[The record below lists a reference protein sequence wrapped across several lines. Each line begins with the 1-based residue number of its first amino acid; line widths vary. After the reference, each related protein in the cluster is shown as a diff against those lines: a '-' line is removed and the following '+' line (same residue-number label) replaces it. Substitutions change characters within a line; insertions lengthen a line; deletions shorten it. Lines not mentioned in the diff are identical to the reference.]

1 MASKTEYLEREVKLK
16 AALDFT
22 LPDFGKI
29 VGGGT
34 IRLPEQAL
42 HTSYFDTADFRL
54 WDRGLTL
61 RHRRGDQGQGGT
73 WTLKLPEKADGSTL
87 DRTELSWIGGHGTD
101 PSCRHPG
108 AARSRPP
115 SCAQ

>member
-1 MASKTEYLEREVKLK
+1 MASKAEYLEREVKLK

-22 LPDFGKI
+22 LPDFGKV

-54 WDRGLTL
+54 WNRGLTL

-73 WTLKLPEKADGSTL
+73 WTLKLPEKAGGSTL
-87 DRTELSWIGGHGTD
+87 NRTELSWVRRPGAD
-101 PSCRHPG
+101 PSGCHPA
-108 AARSRPP
+108 AARGYPP
-115 SCAQ
+115 SRAQ